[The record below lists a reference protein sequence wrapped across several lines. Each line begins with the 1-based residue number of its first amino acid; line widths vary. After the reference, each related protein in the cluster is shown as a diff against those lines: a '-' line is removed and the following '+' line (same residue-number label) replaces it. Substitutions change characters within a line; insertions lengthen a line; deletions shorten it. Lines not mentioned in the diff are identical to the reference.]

1 MEIID
6 ETDATTTI
14 SVRGEELRAIS
25 GSLGESV
32 ELLDDLELEK
42 KMGITGDEAYD
53 YIRKFNAIYRTEG
66 EIERLT
72 VTTDE
77 LRMIRLGLET
87 CLEMDPDGE
96 FSARMGFEKAEV
108 RAIIAEFDTLFGR
121 PVL

>member
-6 ETDATTTI
+6 ETDTTTTI
-14 SVRGEELRAIS
+14 SVSGEELRAIS

-42 KMGITGDEAYD
+42 RMGITGDEAYD
-53 YIRKFNAIYRTEG
+53 YILKFNAIYRTEG
-66 EIERLT
+66 EIERLS

-87 CLEMDPDGE
+87 CLELNPDGE
-96 FSARMGFEKAEV
+96 FSARMGFQKAEV
-108 RAIIAEFDTLFGR
+108 RSIISEFDALFG
-121 PVL
+121 PAAS